1 MNTHKGTNMTNTRKF
16 FFALAFA
23 FSPAVFAVSNQACA
37 IGADSALLQPLNH
50 PYAASHTEWTA
61 AARVFVSITRTCPK
75 GPSDA
80 QSRARVFD
88 YIDGKLS
95 LDYNRLC
102 EIWTNGNAGSGDG
115 CVNEEE
121 QNDLRAYLDQ
131 IVDPLRDSDR
141 VNMILKHGNALAIS
155 KFGPSVERRVLDMA
169 SGPQPLEP
177 VHDPQVEALRTL
189 GYWLLPNES
198 RFNQQDKAR
207 FTALLLQSLPPAD
220 NVAGGHETLLARA
233 ILQALGSSSRAE
245 VAETLRK
252 WAKLN
257 EATLKYP
264 SRLAENAK
272 TAAMTVEKR
281 AQQAQ

>member
-1 MNTHKGTNMTNTRKF
+1 MTPMKARMSILF
-16 FFALAFA
+16 VASFSVCMMFAAL
-23 FSPAVFAVSNQACA
+23 SQPCT
-37 IGADSALLQPLNH
+37 IDRDSVLLKPLNH
-50 PYAASHTEWTA
+50 PYAASHAEWTT
-61 AARVFVSITRTCPK
+61 AARVFATITRTCPT
-75 GPSDA
+75 GSSDA

-121 QNDLRAYLDQ
+121 QDDLRAYLDQ

-141 VNMILKHGNALAIS
+141 VNMIFKHGNALAIS
-155 KFGPSVERRVLDMA
+155 KFGPAVERRVLDMA

-177 VHDPQVEALRTL
+177 VHDPQIEALRAL
-189 GYWLLPNES
+189 GYWILPNES
-198 RFNQQDKAR
+198 RFTPQDKAR

-220 NVAGGHETLLARA
+220 KVAGGRETLLARA
-233 ILQALGSSSRAE
+233 ILQALGNSSRAN
-245 VAETLRK
+245 VAETLRT

-257 EATLKYP
+257 EATLKYT

-272 TAAMTVEKR
+272 TAAVTIEKR
-281 AQQAQ
+281 VQQAQ